1 MANIDNK
8 LINNKP
14 DILIFHITRDENSAP
29 FKVKL
34 DNLRVDSLF
43 REKVNVLYDLI
54 SIVCLNG
61 DNYCREGEK
70 WFCYNGKNKNEV
82 QLSDLIKDNANL
94 LLYRKKSFYSLNWG
108 LWSKFFFY
116 L

>member
-34 DNLRVDSLF
+34 DYLNNLRVDNLLS
-43 REKVNVLYDLI
+43 EGDNVLYDLI
-54 SIVCLNG
+54 S
-61 DNYCREGEK
+61 
-70 WFCYNGKNKNEV
+70 
-82 QLSDLIKDNANL
+82 
-94 LLYRKKSFYSLNWG
+94 
-108 LWSKFFFY
+108 
-116 L
+116 

>member
-1 MANIDNK
+1 MANISEYNK

-14 DILIFHITRDENSAP
+14 DILIFHITRDKNSAP

-34 DNLRVDSLF
+34 DNLRADSLF
-43 REKVNVLYDLI
+43 SEDNVLYDLI

-70 WFCYNGKNKNEV
+70 WFCYN
-82 QLSDLIKDNANL
+82 
-94 LLYRKKSFYSLNWG
+94 
-108 LWSKFFFY
+108 
-116 L
+116 